1 MAGQGLC
8 RLLRAGDGVELLKD
22 QRLAPEKL
30 LELGVEAIAWGAL
43 AGVISIPRIKREDR
57 SGRRNHEL
65 TPDFVV
71 VL

>member
-1 MAGQGLC
+1 
-8 RLLRAGDGVELLKD
+8 LLKD
-22 QRLAPEKL
+22 QGLAAQQL
-30 LELGVEAIAWGAL
+30 GELGVEAIAWGAL